1 MHLYLLI
8 TRLRLLGDVKCA
20 VTKRSYLCNAAVRKL
35 HKRFKQGKKHD
46 NTVFL
51 LASREFNIGKYTSSK
66 DEWLIC
72 LNDVLLKRSFL
83 NHTIS
88 NQSKSHDV
96 RFCFLI
102 VITTRLKLTF
112 WSLKEAMRVFEDFID
127 TFMNITTPIKG
138 QLNDGGEETRR
149 ESIFKVA
156 VAFEEFALN
165 YGKYHLN
172 GTNPSTSITSQT
184 MGELILFFISN

>member
-1 MHLYLLI
+1 M
-8 TRLRLLGDVKCA
+8 
-20 VTKRSYLCNAAVRKL
+20 CNAAVRKL
-35 HKRFKQGKKHD
+35 HKRFKQGQKHD

-66 DEWLIC
+66 DVWLIC

-88 NQSKSHDV
+88 NQFKSYDV
-96 RFCFLI
+96 SFCFLI
-102 VITTRLKLTF
+102 VITFDTIKRLKLTF
-112 WSLKEAMRVFEDFID
+112 WSFKEAMRVFEDFID
-127 TFMNITTPIKG
+127 NFMNITTPIKD